1 MPPKKSNFLEKALD
15 RIGFLDAKSV
25 HEVVDRIVWQYK
37 EQSKFLEALFD
48 AIQEGVV
55 VIGEQGKIQY
65 FNQTAKILL
74 GLPAD
79 GVLNESA
86 ARFLPDLNWE
96 PIAEINRGQRRD
108 AFHFELDV
116 HYPQER
122 FLQVAAK
129 PIGGES
135 DGVPRIALIFHDAT
149 ETRREKMEA
158 IEREKLQ
165 ALTSLAASVAHEI
178 GNPLH
183 ALHLHLQLLEREV
196 KNLSTIPVNVAVGVS
211 ASNES
216 LEKSIIQN
224 ERSPILEKLRDY
236 IRVAQGEI
244 QRLDCIV
251 QQFLQAIRP
260 VKPKFRLDDLNQV
273 VRETVKLLG
282 PEIENRGLSS
292 VVKLCEKPTRAL
304 IDANQMKQV
313 LVNLIKNAMQ
323 SMMRGGQLT
332 MRTANEDNGVELIV
346 EDTGAGISKEKI
358 KRIFEP
364 YFTTKE
370 KGVGL
375 GLMIVHR
382 IVGQHSGRILVEPVN
397 PRGTRFRNLVAVCD
411 KETALACGCRGRG
424 KVIRPF
430 LTIDRFLFS

>member
-1 MPPKKSNFLEKALD
+1 MPPKKSNFLERALD

-37 EQSKFLEALFD
+37 EQSKFLETLFD

-55 VIGEQGKIQY
+55 VVGEQGKIQY
-65 FNQTAKILL
+65 FNQTAKTLL

-96 PIAEINRGQRRD
+96 PIAEINRGERQD
-108 AFHFELDV
+108 AFQFELDV

-129 PIGGES
+129 PIDKE
-135 DGVPRIALIFHDAT
+135 DNGVSRIALIFHDAT

-183 ALHLHLQLLEREV
+183 ALHLHLQLMEREV
-196 KNLSTIPVNVAVGVS
+196 KNLSTIIPVNVAVGGS
-211 ASNES
+211 APNES
-216 LEKSIIQN
+216 FEKSIIQN

-236 IRVAQGEI
+236 IRIAQGEI
-244 QRLDCIV
+244 KRLDCIV

-313 LVNLIKNAMQ
+313 LVNLVKNAMQ
-323 SMMRGGQLT
+323 SMTRGGQLT
-332 MRTANEDNGVELIV
+332 MRTANEDDGVELIV

-370 KGVGL
+370 KGAGL

-397 PRGTRFRNLVAVCD
+397 PRGTRFRIWLPSATKKQRLLAVAAGEGSD
-411 KETALACGCRGRG
+411 SPIL
-424 KVIRPF
+424 
-430 LTIDRFLFS
+430 DD

>member
-25 HEVVDRIVWQYK
+25 QEIVDRIVWQYK
-37 EQSKFLEALFD
+37 EQSKFLEAIFD

-55 VIGEQGKIQY
+55 VVGEQGKIQY
-65 FNQTAKILL
+65 FNQKAKTLL

-79 GVLNESA
+79 GVLNERA
-86 ARFLPDLNWE
+86 ARFLPDLDWE
-96 PIAEINRGQRRD
+96 PIAEINRGERRD
-108 AFHFELDV
+108 AFQFELDV
-116 HYPQER
+116 HYPKER
-122 FLQVAAK
+122 FLQVEAT
-129 PIGGES
+129 PIGRES
-135 DGVPRIALIFHDAT
+135 DDVPRIALIFHDAT
-149 ETRREKMEA
+149 ETRKEKMEA

-183 ALHLHLQLLEREV
+183 ALHLHLQLVEREV
-196 KNLSTIPVNVAVGVS
+196 KNLSTMPVNVAVGGS
-211 ASNES
+211 APNES
-216 LEKSIIQN
+216 LEKSLIQN
-224 ERSPILEKLRDY
+224 ETSPILWKLRDY
-236 IRVAQGEI
+236 IQVAQGEI
-244 QRLDCIV
+244 KRLDCIV

-260 VKPKFRLDDLNQV
+260 VKPKFQMDDLNQV

-292 VVKLCEKPTRAL
+292 VVELCEKPTRAL

-313 LVNLIKNAMQ
+313 LVNLVKNAMQ
-323 SMMRGGQLT
+323 SMTRGGQLT
-332 MRTANEDNGVELIV
+332 MRTANEDNSVELIV
-346 EDTGAGISKEKI
+346 EDTGTGISKEKI

-370 KGVGL
+370 KGAGL

-382 IVGQHSGRILVEPVN
+382 IVRQHSGRILVEPVK
-397 PRGTRFRNLVAVCD
+397 PRGTRFRIWLPSAAKKQRLLAVAAGEGGD
-411 KETALACGCRGRG
+411 SPIL
-424 KVIRPF
+424 
-430 LTIDRFLFS
+430 DD